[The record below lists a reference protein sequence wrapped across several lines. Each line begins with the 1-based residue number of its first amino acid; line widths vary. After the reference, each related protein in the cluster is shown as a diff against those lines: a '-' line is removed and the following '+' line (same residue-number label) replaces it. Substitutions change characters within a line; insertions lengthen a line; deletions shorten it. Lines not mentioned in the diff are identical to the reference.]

1 MPLPDKI
8 DEYISSL
15 CEQIRWKRAHLR
27 VSKEMRDH
35 LEDGRNAYIR
45 EGLDELEATEKAI
58 TDTGDVMELGTQ
70 FDRIHRPK
78 PQWGMMFAI
87 AGFLAFGL
95 FVSVF
100 VFGHDVADSGRWLII
115 PGVNVPNRVFWT
127 LVGVAVMFVA
137 YFTDF
142 TFLGRSHPL
151 SICVVALLWAA
162 STMMEPVRFSQI
174 NFFLVQGLALMLPL
188 AFARVIF
195 WARNKGYWGI
205 FACGLGYGMMCLA
218 ALIMPSIAGF
228 IHFVLIGVILFLVA
242 VWRNWFGV
250 NKVFGSLMVTIPF
263 VLCTVAA
270 FVFAQGF
277 RSVRLAAVFNPDAD
291 PMGFG
296 FAATQARR
304 ILGGA
309 AMLGEGAIDT
319 ASLPAAHSDF
329 MLTSLVSLWGWIP
342 FAAII
347 SVIALFIVAGFV
359 QCFKQRSGLGFLVSF
374 AVMLTFAVQ
383 TVMYIVYNLGFV
395 LAQISLPLISPG
407 NSAMIVNL
415 GLLGFMLSVFRS
427 GHVAADDN
435 AIANHKDDEKFISWE
450 NGKLIITTRKVQ

>member
-1 MPLPDKI
+1 MSLPDKI

-35 LEDGRNAYIR
+35 IEDGRDAYIR

-78 PQWGMMFAI
+78 PQWGMLFAI
-87 AGFLAFGL
+87 AGFLVFGL
-95 FVSVF
+95 FVSMF
-100 VFGHDVADSGRWLII
+100 VFGNRDVADTGRWLVI
-115 PGVNVPNRVFWT
+115 PGVPNRVFWT
-127 LVGVAVMFVA
+127 LVGVAVMFYT

-142 TFLGRSHPL
+142 TFLGKSHPL

-174 NFFLVQGLALMLPL
+174 NFFLVQGFALMLPL

-195 WARNKGYWGI
+195 WARNRGYWGI
-205 FACGLGYGMMCLA
+205 FVCGLGYGLMCYA
-218 ALIMPSIAGF
+218 ALIVPSIAGF
-228 IHFVLIGVILFLVA
+228 VHFVFIGVILLLVA
-242 VWRNWFGV
+242 IWRNWFGV
-250 NKVFGSLMVTIPF
+250 NRTFGSLMVAIPF
-263 VLCTVAA
+263 VLCTIVA
-270 FVFAQGF
+270 FVYAQGF
-277 RSVRLAAVFNPDAD
+277 RSARLAAVFNPNSD
-291 PMGFG
+291 PLGFG

-304 ILGGA
+304 ILDGA
-309 AMLGEGAIDT
+309 AMLGEGAVDT
-319 ASLPAAHSDF
+319 SWLPAAYSDF
-329 MLTSLVSLWGWIP
+329 MLTSLVSLWGCIP
-342 FAAII
+342 LAAII
-347 SVIALFIVAGFV
+347 SVIVLFIVIGFV

-407 NSAMIVNL
+407 NSVMVVNL

-427 GHVAADDN
+427 GHVVADDN
-435 AIANHKDDEKFISWE
+435 TIYNSKDDEKFINWQD
-450 NGKLIITTRKVQ
+450 GKLTITVKKAQ